1 MVPEAPDNNS
11 VQIRLNGQD
20 LQVEADLTVADLLAD
35 LDIVPEHVVV
45 EVDGE
50 ILSAEMQETQMLR
63 PGALVEIV
71 RFVGGGRA

>member
-1 MVPEAPDNNS
+1 MVPEVPDNKP

-20 LQVEADLTVADLLAD
+20 LQVETDLTVADLLAD
-35 LDIVPEHVVV
+35 LDIAPEHVVV

-50 ILSAEMQETQMLR
+50 ILSAEMQETQVLR
-63 PGALVEIV
+63 SGTQIEIV